1 MNNLYEKIIESAN
14 YIKTKTDVK
23 PTIGLIL
30 GSGLGVLGDE
40 IENPVV
46 ISYNEIPNFPV
57 STVEGHKGQLVIG
70 QLEGKNVIAMQGRF
84 HFYE

>member
-46 ISYNEIPNFPV
+46 ISYNEYQIFQFQ
-57 STVEGHKGQLVIG
+57 QLKDI
-70 QLEGKNVIAMQGRF
+70 KAN
-84 HFYE
+84 